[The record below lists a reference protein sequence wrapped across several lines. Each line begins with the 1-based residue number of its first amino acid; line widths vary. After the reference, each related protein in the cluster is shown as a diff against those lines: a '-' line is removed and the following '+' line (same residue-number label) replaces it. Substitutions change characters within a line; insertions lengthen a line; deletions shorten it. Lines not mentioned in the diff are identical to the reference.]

1 MFGIFKKKI
10 KELNEDIDLSVL
22 YTDIHSHFLP
32 GIDDGSKS
40 MEESILLLK
49 QMEDFGYK
57 KVITTPHIYYDSFP
71 EGINILD
78 TKLEELRKNA
88 KLNGIKLEIEVG
100 GEYLLDEDISERIKN
115 KQIKTFS
122 DNYML
127 IEFPMSREPMGYE
140 KWLFDLQL
148 AGYNLILAHPERFL
162 YFYEDKSKY
171 ISLKDRGILFQL
183 NIASL
188 SGYYGEKVK
197 EIAEYLIKENMIELV
212 GSDCHGQRHIDAIR
226 NTLRSPILKQLID
239 SGKLINNKL

>member
-1 MFGIFKKKI
+1 MWKKI

-40 MEESILLLK
+40 MEESIFLLK

-122 DNYML
+122 DNLQRLDYPQSPVPLKWSNLTTL
-127 IEFPMSREPMGYE
+127 ICTKSVHIF
-140 KWLFDLQL
+140 
-148 AGYNLILAHPERFL
+148 
-162 YFYEDKSKY
+162 FYTYRKAPQP
-171 ISLKDRGILFQL
+171 LPG
-183 NIASL
+183 
-188 SGYYGEKVK
+188 
-197 EIAEYLIKENMIELV
+197 
-212 GSDCHGQRHIDAIR
+212 
-226 NTLRSPILKQLID
+226 
-239 SGKLINNKL
+239 